1 MDKGDM
7 DRLWTL
13 LSTVWSRAPQIGDQK
28 LRQAWTLALEPFSY
42 SQIRSAAAEY
52 IRNNKFFPDIC
63 DITGL
68 IRPEKTE
75 PEVIVDSY
83 KALERQAEAI
93 RSEYHRMGV
102 PSPGE
107 ALRDGIGYSQ
117 WMMKWG
123 GKEHVG

>member
-1 MDKGDM
+1 MDREDM

-13 LSTVWSRAPQIGDQK
+13 LSTVWSRAPQIGDRK

-42 SQIRSAAAEY
+42 GQIRSAAAEY

-63 DITGL
+63 DITAL
-68 IRPEKTE
+68 VKAEKTE
-75 PEVIVDSY
+75 PETPRDSY
-83 KALERQAEAI
+83 RALERHAEEI
-93 RSEYHRMGV
+93 RSEYHRRGV

-107 ALRDGIGYSQ
+107 ALRDGFGYSK